1 MLLRELVRECESA
14 WVRDCMSV
22 RVRECVRGNVS
33 ACVGDKLIRID
44 VESVV
49 LSLRASASVG
59 A

>member
-1 MLLRELVRECESA
+1 MGA
-14 WVRDCMSV
+14 

-33 ACVGDKLIRID
+33 ACVGDKLICID
-44 VESVV
+44 VQSVV